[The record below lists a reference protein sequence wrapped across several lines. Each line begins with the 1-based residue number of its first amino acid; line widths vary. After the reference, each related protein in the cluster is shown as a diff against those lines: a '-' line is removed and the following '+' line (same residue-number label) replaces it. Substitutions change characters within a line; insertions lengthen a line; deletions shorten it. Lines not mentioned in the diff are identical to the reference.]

1 MLNIIANTIRINMQ
15 AVTYFWHNTTN
26 RMAFGDQLQDQ
37 RWIWGIG
44 KIIANVTFTLDKIP
58 LISNSFKVILFYEKE
73 EFQTLWPILLIPIH
87 ALWMI
92 FIYSSEVHAEKVW
105 RQHIELSFLSS
116 KQLLLLHRI
125 HAYSIGDDSYPNPN
139 SLSLSFSLSL
149 SMLMLWFA
157 RILFFLLRFY
167 KLDNTNSNVNVR
179 NTACS
184 IEYKNFYQHTVT
196 RVARDRTRTMII
208 ISALYCT
215 IAVDFPMF
223 PNLAL
228 SCSIWSISHQRRCIS

>member
-1 MLNIIANTIRINMQ
+1 MANLVDFNTCAMNDIHLQQRSACWKSMTSAHRTQFFYQVNCYYYCTAYMLIRSVMTHTQIRI
-15 AVTYFWHNTTN
+15 
-26 RMAFGDQLQDQ
+26 L
-37 RWIWGIG
+37 
-44 KIIANVTFTLDKIP
+44 
-58 LISNSFKVILFYEKE
+58 
-73 EFQTLWPILLIPIH
+73 
-87 ALWMI
+87 
-92 FIYSSEVHAEKVW
+92 
-105 RQHIELSFLSS
+105 
-116 KQLLLLHRI
+116 
-125 HAYSIGDDSYPNPN
+125 
-139 SLSLSFSLSL
+139 SLSLSLSYSTVL
-149 SMLMLWFA
+149 LLWFE

>member
-1 MLNIIANTIRINMQ
+1 MANLVDFNTCAMNDIHLQQRTACWKCMTSAHRTQFFYQVNCYYCCTAYMLIRSVMTHTQIRI
-15 AVTYFWHNTTN
+15 
-26 RMAFGDQLQDQ
+26 
-37 RWIWGIG
+37 I
-44 KIIANVTFTLDKIP
+44 
-58 LISNSFKVILFYEKE
+58 
-73 EFQTLWPILLIPIH
+73 
-87 ALWMI
+87 
-92 FIYSSEVHAEKVW
+92 
-105 RQHIELSFLSS
+105 
-116 KQLLLLHRI
+116 
-125 HAYSIGDDSYPNPN
+125 
-139 SLSLSFSLSL
+139 SLSLSLSLSL
-149 SMLMLWFA
+149 SYSTVLLLWFE

-184 IEYKNFYQHTVT
+184 IEHKNFYQHTVT

>member
-1 MLNIIANTIRINMQ
+1 MNDIHLQQRTACWKSMTSAHRTQFFYQVNCYYCCTAYMLIRSVMTHTQ
-15 AVTYFWHNTTN
+15 N
-26 RMAFGDQLQDQ
+26 R
-37 RWIWGIG
+37 
-44 KIIANVTFTLDKIP
+44 
-58 LISNSFKVILFYEKE
+58 IL
-73 EFQTLWPILLIPIH
+73 
-87 ALWMI
+87 
-92 FIYSSEVHAEKVW
+92 
-105 RQHIELSFLSS
+105 
-116 KQLLLLHRI
+116 
-125 HAYSIGDDSYPNPN
+125 
-139 SLSLSFSLSL
+139 SLSLSLSL
-149 SMLMLWFA
+149 STVLLLWFE

>member
-1 MLNIIANTIRINMQ
+1 MNIIANTIRINMQ

-58 LISNSFKVILFYEKE
+58 LISNSFKVILFQEKE

-139 SLSLSFSLSL
+139 SLSLSLSLSL
-149 SMLMLWFA
+149 
-157 RILFFLLRFY
+157 ILLCLCCDLHVSSFFY
-167 KLDNTNSNVNVR
+167 SG
-179 NTACS
+179 S
-184 IEYKNFYQHTVT
+184 ISLIIQIVT
-196 RVARDRTRTMII
+196 LTLETLRVALNTKTF
-208 ISALYCT
+208 IS
-215 IAVDFPMF
+215 IP
-223 PNLAL
+223 
-228 SCSIWSISHQRRCIS
+228 